1 MPATRIFDLARSA
14 FNPFLFAEVGIEAN
28 GQSLSVVSLLA
39 RNGRDPWDE
48 AASLAAMPAP
58 RAIEA
63 LARIITATQSAL
75 WPLPAAT
82 EIARR
87 LIAFLPTRGEQSPQA
102 RLATQDRLQT
112 QARPRAPFTIPLPS
126 PWQIALLLL
135 IVALGA
141 LAFQTWSGT

>member
-87 LIAFLPTRGEQSPQA
+87 LIAFLPTRAEQSPQD
-102 RLATQDRLQT
+102 RLATQT
-112 QARPRAPFTIPLPS
+112 RPRAPFTIPLPS

>member
-102 RLATQDRLQT
+102 RLPTQT
-112 QARPRAPFTIPLPS
+112 RPRAPFTIPLPS

-141 LAFQTWSGT
+141 LAFQTWPGT

>member
-63 LARIITATQSAL
+63 LAQIIEAAQSAL

-87 LIAFLPTRGEQSPQA
+87 LIGFLPTRGDPPPQA
-102 RLATQDRLQT
+102 RSAA
-112 QARPRAPFTIPLPS
+112 QARPRGSLAIPLPR

-135 IVALGA
+135 ILALGA
-141 LAFQTWSGT
+141 LAFQTWSGQT